1 MDTIEDKLKERIKEL
16 TCLYEI
22 TSIIVNCDYDHPEIS
37 LDAIVHCLKRAWLF
51 EKDTRV
57 VIRTKEYALGDLLE
71 DEELVAIRSVI
82 KVFNQDEGWIEVGY
96 PASRYSVTDFLEE
109 EHKLLENVG
118 LEVGNL
124 LERKRIRES
133 ELAIKR
139 QMERAD
145 RLNIM
150 GEITAGI
157 AHELNTPLTN
167 ILGFAELL
175 ESRMTDHDEIDDLNK
190 IKENAIF
197 CREVVKKLM
206 FFTCEVPQVRKNVL
220 LKPVVENVLK
230 LLKPTFQNRR
240 LTPVVVFGGEDIAV
254 KVDEIQMT
262 QVLFNLIMNAVYYSP
277 VNGEIN
283 IRAGENRNN
292 VVLEIGDGG
301 KGIPGTVGDK
311 VFEPFFTTKPTG
323 EGTGLGLSVVHGI
336 ITGHGG
342 QIRHRAGKGG
352 GTVFEIKLPKK
363 Q

>member
-1 MDTIEDKLKERIKEL
+1 METVEEKLRERIKEL

-37 LDAIVHCLKRAWLF
+37 LEAIVHCLKKAWLF
-51 EKDTRV
+51 EEDTRV
-57 VIRTKEYALGDLLE
+57 LIKTGEYLLGDILC
-71 DEELVAIRSVI
+71 DEELVSIKSVI
-82 KVFNQDEGWIEVGY
+82 KVFNREEGFIEVGY
-96 PASRYSVTDFLEE
+96 PADRYAVTDFLEE
-109 EHKLLENVG
+109 EQKLLDNVG

-145 RLNIM
+145 RLNIL

-175 ESRMTDHDEIDDLNK
+175 ESSMTDSDEADDLNK

-206 FFTCEVPQVRKNVL
+206 FFTCEVPQVRKEIL
-220 LKPVVENVLK
+220 LKPVVENVLQ
-230 LLKPTFQNRR
+230 LLKPTFRNRQ
-240 LTPVVVFGGEDIAV
+240 LTHEVSFGSKDIAV
-254 KVDEIQMT
+254 RVDEIQMT

-277 VNGEIN
+277 VRGKIVIAIRESQKNITMEIADEG
-283 IRAGENRNN
+283 R
-292 VVLEIGDGG
+292 
-301 KGIPGTVGDK
+301 GIPENIGDK

-336 ITGHGG
+336 IAGHGG
-342 QIRHRAGKGG
+342 QIYHRPGSKG
-352 GTVFEIKLPKK
+352 GTVFVIKLPKK
-363 Q
+363 